1 MTAQLDS
8 EALRRLVREILREAI
23 PARVRST
30 AKTPARR
37 PAPRAAN
44 TQREESVAIGSDAE
58 LQAFVDRLL
67 RLFENPAG
75 REALRSGRH
84 VFRLAQAAKGGRSG
98 GNGRIQSAEGGTG
111 HLDKGVLSEAKL
123 ISLAKTGKRI
133 TLGKSVTVTPL
144 AKDKARQL
152 GVKLERES

>member
-23 PARVRST
+23 PAGVRSA

-37 PAPRAAN
+37 PTSRAASAR
-44 TQREESVAIGSDAE
+44 REESVAIGSDAE
-58 LQAFVDRLL
+58 LQTFVVRLL
-67 RLFENPAG
+67 RLFEDPAG

-84 VFRLAQAAKGGRSG
+84 VFRLGQAARGDRRG
-98 GNGRIQSAEGGTG
+98 GNGGVQSAEGGAG

-133 TLGKSVTVTPL
+133 TLGKGVTVTPL